1 MEYGISE
8 VARTIAR
15 RQEGAGKVSGADFPP
30 GTIVRFPTSSDC
42 DSMIFA
48 CKSKEDY
55 IITKNTV
62 KNAEI
67 IAIGVIGQKPKGTDT
82 VACYGIKYKIETTD
96 GKTAIIMVEAGETQ
110 YKVEHII
117 F

>member
-1 MEYGISE
+1 MEYGIRE
-8 VARTIAR
+8 VARTIAK
-15 RQEGAGKVSGADFPP
+15 RQEGSGKVSGADFPS
-30 GTIVRFPTSSDC
+30 GTVVRFPTSSDC

-55 IITKNTV
+55 IITKKTV
-62 KNAEI
+62 KSAEI
-67 IAIGVIGQKPKGTDT
+67 IAMGVIGQKPKGTDT

-96 GKTAIIMVEAGETQ
+96 GKTAIITVEAGEAQ
-110 YKVEHII
+110 YKVENII

>member
-8 VARTIAR
+8 VARTIAK
-15 RQEGAGKVSGADFPP
+15 RQEGAGKADFPP

-42 DSMIFA
+42 NSMIFA

-67 IAIGVIGQKPKGTDT
+67 IAMGVIGQKPKGTDT

-96 GKTAIIMVEAGETQ
+96 GKTAIITVEAGEAQ
-110 YKVEHII
+110 YKVENII